1 MGGYVKLLGEDPD
14 VQLIRK
20 TRSAHCKRQA
30 PWKRFLFF
38 RRPAFNF
45 LVCNRDLHGDF
56 GDRRAAD
63 RKRAGTRRGVLLPKK
78 LGFSGDHILAI
89 DDVPVRK
96 FEEVIIA
103 INESPNKALKFE
115 GEGTKA
121 GKRVVSATPTIQDGF
136 SVYGEATHVGEIDG
150 MLQTS
155 RSSSLGVSNP
165 ASPAGKAGL
174 KTGNKV
180 AAYNGT
186 PTPTWELLESL
197 FEAEKTG
204 NAFNLKIVN
213 ADGKNERQV
222 AFTKSG
228 LTLADEGIHSTEL
241 FIDKPAEKSP
251 AEAAGIL
258 PGDRLVKVSGET
270 IGSFFGLKDGI
281 QRAGEKNGKV
291 DIEWERNGKAF
302 HATIDRLPLPVAIP
316 FSRK

>member
-38 RRPAFNF
+38 RGPLLISSFAIVIFMAILAIGEPQIASELGRVVGF
-45 LVCNRDLHGDF
+45 CC
-56 GDRRAAD
+56 
-63 RKRAGTRRGVLLPKK
+63 RKSWV
-78 LGFSGDHILAI
+78 FSGDHILAI

-204 NAFNLKIVN
+204 NAFNLKIVD